1 MPKVCLYFQ
10 VHQPWR
16 LRRYS
21 LFDIGQNH
29 DYFET
34 PDELDFANQR
44 VLRKVAGKSY
54 WPMFTLL
61 DHLLQREPEFRFA
74 VSFSGVV
81 LEQISQF
88 DPALLLLIQKIVAT
102 GRVEILAE
110 TYYHS
115 LASLYSPEEFRRQV
129 RHHGLLVKRLFG
141 VRPLVFRNT
150 ELVVSNEVARLVAE
164 LGYIGLLAEG
174 ADRILWGR
182 RPTHLYAS
190 PSAPRLPLLLKHY
203 QLSDDIAFRFGQRSW
218 QSWPLTSEKYL
229 HWLTAPFY
237 PDDLV
242 NLFMDFETFG
252 EHQWEDTGIFP
263 FFERLVEGICASDRA
278 EFLTPTQV
286 VEQFEIKDVYDA
298 HTPVSWADV
307 DRDLTAWIGNPL
319 QHDVLHHI
327 YKLEPVVLAKHDPA
341 LTEDWRRL
349 QTSDHFYYMCTKWAN
364 DGDVH
369 AYFSP
374 YGSPYDAY
382 VNYNNV
388 LTDFLGRV

>member
-1 MPKVCLYFQ
+1 MPKVCFYFQ

-21 LFDIGQNH
+21 IFDVGRAH
-29 DYFET
+29 DYFDT
-34 PDELDFANQR
+34 PLDLDFANQR
-44 VLRKVAGKSY
+44 VFDKVATKSY
-54 WPMFTLL
+54 WPMFRLL
-61 DHLLQREPEFRFA
+61 EHLLATYPDFRFA
-74 VSFSGVV
+74 LSFSGVV
-81 LEQISQF
+81 LEQM
-88 DPALLLLIQKIVAT
+88 DRYAPALLMLIQKLVAT

-115 LASLYSPEEFRRQV
+115 LAALYSPEEFRRQV
-129 RHHGLLVKRLFG
+129 RHHAALVRRLFG

-150 ELVVSNEVARLVAE
+150 ELVVSNDVARQVAE
-164 LGYIGLLAEG
+164 MGYLGLLAEG
-174 ADRILWGR
+174 ADRILHGR

-203 QLSDDIAFRFGQRSW
+203 QLSDDVAFRFGQRSW
-218 QSWPLTSEKYL
+218 PAWPLTAEKYI

-237 PDDLV
+237 PDDII

-263 FFERLVEGICASDRA
+263 FFERVVEGICASDRS
-278 EFLTPTQV
+278 EFLTPRQV
-286 VEQFEIKDVYDA
+286 VEQFPISDVYDA
-298 HTPVSWADV
+298 RTPVSWADV

-319 QHDVLHHI
+319 QTDAIRIIYELEEAVLSRR
-327 YKLEPVVLAKHDPA
+327 DPN

-349 QTSDHFYYMCTKWAN
+349 QTSDHYYYMCTKWSD

-382 VNYNNV
+382 VNFNNV
-388 LTDFLGRV
+388 LADFKGRL

>member
-1 MPKVCLYFQ
+1 MPKLCWYFQ

-21 LFDIGQNH
+21 LFEIGQEH
-29 DYFET
+29 DYFST
-34 PDELDFANQR
+34 PDDLDFANQR
-44 VLRKVAGKSY
+44 VLSKVAAKSY
-54 WPMFTLL
+54 WPMFRLL
-61 DHLLQREPEFRFA
+61 DHLLRTYPDFRFA
-74 VSFSGVV
+74 LSFSGVV
-81 LEQISQF
+81 LEQIQAFEPS
-88 DPALLLLIQKIVAT
+88 LLLLIQHLVAS
-102 GRVEILAE
+102 GRVELLAE

-115 LASLYSPEEFRRQV
+115 LASLYSPVEFRRQV
-129 RHHGLLVKRLFG
+129 EQHAALIWKLFG

-150 ELVVSNEVARLVAE
+150 ELVVSNEIARQVAA
-164 LGYIGLLAEG
+164 LGYLGLLAEG

-182 RPTHLYAS
+182 QPTHLFAA
-190 PSAPRLPLLLKHY
+190 PTAPRLPLLLKHY
-203 QLSDDIAFRFGQRSW
+203 RLSDDIAFRFGQSSW
-218 QSWPLTSEKYL
+218 ESWPLTAEKYL

-237 PDDLV
+237 PDELV

-252 EHQWEDTGIFP
+252 EHQWEATGIFP
-263 FFERLVEGICASDRA
+263 FFEQVIAGLSRSDRA

-286 VEQFEIKDVYDA
+286 VERFPIVDTYDA
-298 HTPVSWADV
+298 PDPVSWADT

-319 QHDVLHHI
+319 QHDVLRVL
-327 YKLEPVVLAKHDPA
+327 YDLESAVLAQGDLV

-349 QTSDHFYYMCTKWAN
+349 QTSDHFYYMCTKWAS

-388 LTDFLGRV
+388 LADFRGRI